1 MDYIHLEFI
10 RPLESQDE
18 RARVRK
24 RCHRVALRADQARVG
39 FAPRIL
45 AYDPRE

>member
-1 MDYIHLEFI
+1 MDYIHLDRG

-24 RCHRVALRADQARVG
+24 SCHRVALRADQARVG
-39 FAPRIL
+39 FAPRI
-45 AYDPRE
+45 ACKDPRG